1 MEKPLNIE
9 ITEIFM
15 AKAGRGMKG
24 FDKCFHGT
32 IKRSTDENG
41 NPVVFGKINVNDTII
56 EASAKDQ
63 WVLGDILDEMVL
75 EVLSGERV

>member
-41 NPVVFGKINVNDTII
+41 NPVVFGKINVNDTTI

-63 WVLGDILDEMVL
+63 WELGDILDEMVL
-75 EVLSGERV
+75 EVLSNEGV

>member
-63 WVLGDILDEMVL
+63 WELGDILDEMVL
-75 EVLSGERV
+75 EVLSNEGV